1 MHHRE
6 LSPSCQSH
14 ADYASRPGRVISHFA
29 LARASEK
36 EKHSMRRE
44 TSASGEGSDMYARVS
59 TYEGSTEDYDA
70 GVEKMTSDI
79 APQVR
84 AMAGSAG
91 LLTMV
96 DRNTGQSL
104 SITLWDSEDAMV
116 NSRDAANR
124 VRSQAAT
131 STGSTIVNVAEYEV
145 GVADLA

>member
-1 MHHRE
+1 
-6 LSPSCQSH
+6 
-14 ADYASRPGRVISHFA
+14 
-29 LARASEK
+29 
-36 EKHSMRRE
+36 
-44 TSASGEGSDMYARVS
+44 MYARVS

-70 GVEKMTSDI
+70 SVDKMKSDI

-91 LLTMV
+91 LLSMI

-116 NSRDAANR
+116 SSREAANQ

-131 STGSTIVNVAEYEV
+131 STGSTIINVAEYEV
-145 GVADLA
+145 GVADLP